1 MRISLCV
8 IAGNEA
14 EHIVAMLS
22 SFKHFFDEFALVR
35 AIGAKEPDATIELAT
50 VWCRENGK
58 VKAVD
63 YNATIALLIE
73 AVKEQQK
80 RIDKLETLLNK
91 GN

>member
-1 MRISLCV
+1 
-8 IAGNEA
+8 
-14 EHIVAMLS
+14 
-22 SFKHFFDEFALVR
+22 
-35 AIGAKEPDATIELAT
+35 
-50 VWCRENGK
+50 

>member
-1 MRISLCV
+1 
-8 IAGNEA
+8 
-14 EHIVAMLS
+14 
-22 SFKHFFDEFALVR
+22 
-35 AIGAKEPDATIELAT
+35 
-50 VWCRENGK
+50 
-58 VKAVD
+58 VD

>member
-1 MRISLCV
+1 LDDKQRRFAGV
-8 IAGNEA
+8 IAQEIEQVLPEA
-14 EHIVAMLS
+14 V
-22 SFKHFFDEFALVR
+22 FD
-35 AIGAKEPDATIELAT
+35 
-50 VWCRENGK
+50 NGR

-80 RIDKLETLLNK
+80 RIDKLETLLNE